1 MIIHN
6 SQSIF
11 HIYRCCLR
19 CIRIGVF
26 REDPLLPHFSCYMES
41 SQSQNLLSQFLL
53 AIYGL
58 FDSII
63 TFILE
68 ILHKQYDEAREIH
81 KRYVSFPIQ
90 CNLERASPLS
100 V

>member
-1 MIIHN
+1 
-6 SQSIF
+6 
-11 HIYRCCLR
+11 
-19 CIRIGVF
+19 
-26 REDPLLPHFSCYMES
+26 MES

-81 KRYVSFPIQ
+81 NRYVSFPIQ